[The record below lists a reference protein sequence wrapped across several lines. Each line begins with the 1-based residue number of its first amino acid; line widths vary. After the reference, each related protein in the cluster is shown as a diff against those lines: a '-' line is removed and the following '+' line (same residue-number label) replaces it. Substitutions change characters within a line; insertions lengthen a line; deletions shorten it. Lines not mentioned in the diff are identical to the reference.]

1 MPSSTSGLHFQSVPD
16 QQKLAFQRE
25 LQCMIYAVLF
35 PFCIL
40 LFELF
45 ALLKMG
51 RDAMAI
57 ITRSQEAMRVLMS
70 SELGDYDKEVLMRRG
85 SADIF
90 KATLRFAAKF
100 LSLGV
105 VLYLLFLLTVTLFPD
120 LKQALFESLYSPVVI
135 AVLTFGT
142 MCYAWV
148 RKAILSRLR
157 GGDGA

>member
-1 MPSSTSGLHFQSVPD
+1 
-16 QQKLAFQRE
+16 
-25 LQCMIYAVLF
+25 MIYAVLF

-90 KATLRFAAKF
+90 KATLRFAVKF

>member
-1 MPSSTSGLHFQSVPD
+1 MV
-16 QQKLAFQRE
+16 
-25 LQCMIYAVLF
+25 YAVLF

-90 KATLRFAAKF
+90 KATLRFALKF
-100 LSLGV
+100 LSIGV

-120 LKQALFESLYSPVVI
+120 LKQAMFESLYSPVVI
-135 AVLTFGT
+135 AILTFGT
-142 MCYAWV
+142 LCYAWL
-148 RKAILSRLR
+148 RKAILSLLR
-157 GGDGA
+157 SGHEA